1 MILCCDEGMSVT
13 TVLSFLVVALL
24 GVLTPGLDTM
34 LVLRTAL
41 LGGRRAG
48 LMAVLGI
55 TVGCLTW
62 GTASVLGLTAV
73 LTASTVAYTVVR
85 ILGAAYLFW
94 LGAVALWRTLPR
106 ARRRTITSP
115 ERVDGSAAPASGWAA
130 LRAGLLTNL
139 LNPKVGVFYI
149 SLLPQFLPAGGPSL
163 GWGALLVGIHLT
175 VGLLWMPSLVWM
187 AGRARRLFAR
197 EPVRRWMERVTAT
210 VLIGLGVKLA
220 AGSV

>member
-1 MILCCDEGMSVT
+1 M
-13 TVLSFLVVALL
+13 VLSFLVVALL

-55 TVGCLTW
+55 TLGCTIW
-62 GTASVLGLTAV
+62 GTASVLGLTAL

-85 ILGAAYLFW
+85 ILGAGYLLW
-94 LGAVALWRTLPR
+94 LGATALWRTLPR
-106 ARRRTITSP
+106 ARG
-115 ERVDGSAAPASGWAA
+115 RVAPPDDVEPSTTPSTRWAA

-220 AGSV
+220 VNSG